1 MNDNI
6 FLIGYMGSGKTTLG
20 LKIANQLNRKFI
32 DLDQEIENREGKSIT
47 EIFETIGEEGFR
59 KIERKYL
66 LKVLEEKESIIALGG
81 GTPCFFDNMELINKN
96 NCTVYLKVSAFI
108 IQQRL
113 EKEVENRPILN
124 NMTAPEMMEFIQQQ
138 IGEREKYYLKSNI
151 INDGNSLNEL
161 IKIIQIN

>member
-1 MNDNI
+1 MNNNI

-32 DLDQEIENREGKSIT
+32 DLDQEIEDGEGKSIT
-47 EIFETIGEEGFR
+47 EVFEAVGEEGFR

-81 GTPCFFDNMELINKN
+81 GTSCFFDNMELINKN
-96 NCTVYLKVSAFI
+96 GRTVYIKVPAFI

-113 EKEVENRPILN
+113 EKDVDNRPILN
-124 NMTAPEMMEFIQQQ
+124 GMNSPEMMEFIQQQ

-151 INDGNSLNEL
+151 IYDGNSLNEL